1 MIEQSST
8 QAFPWGEDIVAIRKG
23 LEEINQL
30 CAEYELPAGVDLPRY
45 LSDLEEHLSSLERQ
59 LEAQAFK
66 QDELEAL
73 YDVSQAIGSS
83 LELEEVLHEVMDQ
96 IIRLTEAE
104 RVLLMLI
111 EPDSGELELRASRN
125 VDQETIDSSSF
136 KISRSI
142 VGQVAESGE
151 PVLTTNAQEDPRFKG
166 RASVV
171 GYHLRSILCVPLK
184 VRGNVTGVIY
194 IDNRIRVGLFSERD
208 RDLLTAFASQGAIAI
223 ENARL
228 FDDLR
233 SRVVE
238 NEQLNEE
245 LTRVNREL
253 ARLDQAKSD
262 FINIASHELRTPL
275 TQVIGYND
283 MLHESIGAGD
293 LGVDEW
299 TLKMTNGVRQAAL
312 RLKEIVDTMLDVSQ
326 LDAKALDLVK
336 RPTSIVAVVKLVA
349 EEWESALERRQQTLT
364 LDRLRHLPIINADD
378 MRLRQVFSH
387 LLQNAI
393 KYTPDGGQ
401 IRITGRLC
409 EDGYAVE
416 GEAIE
421 VVVTDDGI
429 GIVPDDLE
437 RIFDKFYRIGDP
449 KLHSTGRT
457 KFKGAGPGL
466 GLAIARGIVE
476 AHGGCIWA
484 ESSGR
489 DEETCPGSAFHVVL
503 PVGEI
508 ESGSERL

>member
-1 MIEQSST
+1 MMEQSST
-8 QAFPWGEDIVAIRKG
+8 QAFPWSEDITAIREG
-23 LEEINQL
+23 LEEIDRL
-30 CAEYELPAGVDLPRY
+30 CANQELPADVELPRY
-45 LSDLEEHLSSLERQ
+45 LAELEEHLSRLKQQ
-59 LEAQAFK
+59 LKTQALK

-83 LELEEVLHEVMDQ
+83 LELEDVLHEVMDQ
-96 IIRLTEAE
+96 IIWLTEAE

-111 EPDSGELELRASRN
+111 EPSSGALELKAARN
-125 VDQETIDSSSF
+125 VDRETMDSSSF

-142 VGQVAESGE
+142 VNQVAESGE
-151 PVLTTNAQEDPRFKG
+151 PVLTTNAQEDPRFKS

-184 VRGNVTGVIY
+184 VRGDVTGVIY

-208 RDLLTAFASQGAIAI
+208 RDLLTAFASQAAIAI

-228 FDDLR
+228 FDDLK

-283 MLHESIGAGD
+283 MLHESIEMEEISFERA
-293 LGVDEW
+293 LQ
-299 TLKMTNGVRQAAL
+299 MTNGVRQAAF

-326 LDAKALDLVK
+326 LDAEALDLVK

-349 EEWESALERRQQTLT
+349 EEWEDALERRQQRLT
-364 LDRLRHLPIINADD
+364 LEGLRQLPIINADD

-393 KYTPDGGQ
+393 KYTPDKGQIHVTGRHYDEGGQ
-401 IRITGRLC
+401 VL
-409 EDGYAVE
+409 EE
-416 GEAIE
+416 EAIE
-421 VVVTDDGI
+421 VVMSDNGI

-476 AHGGCIWA
+476 AHGGRIWA
-484 ESSGR
+484 ESTGR
-489 DEETCPGSAFHVVL
+489 NEENCPGSVFHVVL
-503 PVGEI
+503 PVGEV
-508 ESGSERL
+508 ES